1 MANLKAVED
10 FISDFYLLIASGIV
24 AVLLFFIREYISTSF
39 VAIVEYIFKVK
50 IYKHQGM
57 SSDSI
62 YQAARIQDI
71 LAELRI
77 RANCDRAYILQF
89 HNGSIFTTK
98 NQMWKISITHESINQ
113 VRSRIGELQNI
124 LSSALSDVLY
134 PYWDD
139 DNTIFQGI
147 TKLTKSDCPSCINNT
162 CIGGVFFHD
171 IEKLPTGFAKG
182 SFTAGD
188 VKYAL
193 RTAILDSDYNK
204 VGILCLDFCWSD
216 SNIEKIKSLHFD
228 LCRTASLIS
237 FELSNTPKK

>member
-1 MANLKAVED
+1 MANLKAVQD

-57 SSDSI
+57 SGDSI
-62 YQAARIQDI
+62 HQAARIQDI

-98 NQMWKISITHESINQ
+98 NPIWKISMTHESINQ
-113 VRSRIGELQNI
+113 VRSRIVEMQNI
-124 LSSALSDVLY
+124 LSSAISDVLY
-134 PYWDD
+134 PHWD
-139 DNTIFQGI
+139 NNNSIFPGI
-147 TKLTKSDCPSCINNT
+147 VKLSKSDCVECNNNN
-162 CIGGVFFHD
+162 CVGGVFFYD
-171 IEKLPTGFAKG
+171 VEKMPAGFSKG
-182 SFTAGD
+182 SFTSGD

-193 RTAILDSDYNK
+193 RIVIMDSDSNK
-204 VGILCLDFCWSD
+204 VGILCLDFCWGDSD
-216 SNIEKIKSLHFD
+216 INKIKSLHFE
-228 LCRTASLIS
+228 LCKVASLIS
-237 FELSNTPKK
+237 FELTNKSKK